1 MIKKYRNKTVS
12 QSVILILLVINL
24 ILSASVITIMICHGM
39 KEETRTYQTTRKYTL
54 YIGLNDKD
62 TYQQV
67 ISREEARKIVNEI
80 CARHTDGY
88 TSFDAEGGW
97 TDQDHVLTKEE
108 TLVYMFNDIDED
120 DLDKIMDEVLDALN
134 QNSILVEKDQTVYS
148 YYSGKHNESKQAGLQ
163 Q

>member
-1 MIKKYRNKTVS
+1 MSKKDRNKTVL
-12 QSVILILLVINL
+12 QSVIMILLVINL
-24 ILSASVITIMICHGM
+24 ILSAFIIYHVM
-39 KEETRTYQTTRKYTL
+39 KEERETYQTTQKYTL

-62 TYQQV
+62 TYQQKT
-67 ISREEARKIVNEI
+67 SKDDARKIVNEI

-97 TDQDHVLTKEE
+97 TDQNNVLTKEE

-134 QNSILVEKDQTVYS
+134 QNTILVEKDQTTYS
-148 YYSGKHNESKQAGLQ
+148 YYSGNHNENKQTALQ
-163 Q
+163 H